1 MKIFTH
7 CHSSTVEAIIVKA
20 WKQGKKFEVYNTET
34 RPKFQGRK
42 TATNLAKEGIP
53 VTHFVDSAGRSMLR
67 KTDLFLFGCDAITS
81 EGKLINKIGTEM
93 LAQTARESS
102 IPAYSCTNS
111 WKFDPNTLYGF
122 DEEIEQRDPNEV
134 WVLHMIEPGP
144 FWSPGCGEPGCIWV
158 AQRVPDDHVAII
170 PNGIEIGNI
179 DFDDPDN
186 FMYSSNIKSFAEEM
200 GWYDPE
206 SGLPFN
212 FIEVYT
218 EGKPTGWGVAER
230 QWRGYQLLAPSLKLP
245 TPDEAYTMKDSNGW
259 PYRYPFSVKAER
271 KISAADLMSFYR
283 DHGAHQATPP
293 MGSGS
298 QLRITQTWLY
308 VVPSPSKPLN
318 S

>member
-1 MKIFTH
+1 MDYKEIIKKIKALEIQGAEAIAIAATQAFTLKLQKTSKYAEMKKSVKELENTRPTEPALRNSLSYCLQNYKENPNADLFVTNHFKKSKEKIAEYGAKKIHDGMKIFTH

-134 WVLHMIEPGP
+134 WENPPKGVKIYNPAFE
-144 FWSPGCGEPGCIWV
+144 IT
-158 AQRVPDDHVAII
+158 APDVFTGVITEL
-170 PNGIEIGNI
+170 GI
-179 DFDDPDN
+179 
-186 FMYSSNIKSFAEEM
+186 YK
-200 GWYDPE
+200 PE
-206 SGLPFN
+206 SL
-212 FIEVYT
+212 IHAV
-218 EGKPTGWGVAER
+218 K
-230 QWRGYQLLAPSLKLP
+230 
-245 TPDEAYTMKDSNGW
+245 DAYKWMFK
-259 PYRYPFSVKAER
+259 
-271 KISAADLMSFYR
+271 
-283 DHGAHQATPP
+283 
-293 MGSGS
+293 
-298 QLRITQTWLY
+298 
-308 VVPSPSKPLN
+308 
-318 S
+318 